1 MSESLRKLVD
11 NYIDRSDANTF
22 LPNVDENEKAMYVDN
37 TKTALYE
44 QIVGEVKSEV
54 MDEVTKEAELRIE
67 KKAEIKRLDELKRL
81 FYDGFIIAICVGLFV
96 NQATKI
102 IECAINHTPW
112 NPTTATIILAVLLLY
127 VCRLFFQHQFTKE
140 LIEFVNKE
148 KSDENNRGKS

>member
-11 NYIDRSDANTF
+11 IYIDRSDANTF
-22 LPNVDENEKAMYVDN
+22 LPNVDENEKAMYVDS

-81 FYDGFIIAICVGLFV
+81 FKVFFR
-96 NQATKI
+96 K
-102 IECAINHTPW
+102 
-112 NPTTATIILAVLLLY
+112 LLEH
-127 VCRLFFQHQFTKE
+127 RIDSKR
-140 LIEFVNKE
+140 
-148 KSDENNRGKS
+148 NNRQVFYG